1 MDRFDD
7 KRGKSLAYS
16 FTRVFK
22 VVTAALALMLAE
34 RSVSAEDYHWPD
46 KIPPEAAD
54 LMKPLPLSPKGQP
67 VPGYPE
73 GPDAVSPD
81 TLTFTQE
88 QKDKIK
94 AGHFTAAI
102 AIHTMDA
109 GWPKLQIEG
118 ITNTLKDLGVDVV
131 AVTNAHF
138 KPGQQIS
145 DLEQLTARKPNVI
158 FSIPI
163 DPQSEAEAYKKV
175 AASGI
180 KLVFMDNVPVG
191 MAPGKDYVSV
201 TASDNERNAYYASK
215 ELTQA
220 LGGQGEVGIIT
231 LVYDYYYSVA
241 VRKTGA
247 LAAFK
252 ESPGIKVDEIGT
264 VQSPEKAYQVATAM
278 LTAHPDLKG
287 MFVAWDTPA
296 EQVVA
301 AAKALGR
308 KIIIVTNDIAD
319 DSALYVARGDF
330 FAVGAQRPYDQGVSE
345 AKSAALALIGE
356 KVPPY
361 LSVPTLRVKKIDL
374 LSALKAVTKED
385 PPASVVKICNNECF

>member
-1 MDRFDD
+1 MTT
-7 KRGKSLAYS
+7 SVL
-16 FTRVFK
+16 RVLK
-22 VVTAALALMLAE
+22 VGTAALALTLAG
-34 RSVSAEDYHWPD
+34 RAAIAADYHWPD
-46 KIPPEAAD
+46 KIPPEATD
-54 LMKPLPLSPKGQP
+54 LMKPLPLTPRGQV
-67 VPGYPE
+67 VPGFPE
-73 GPDAVSPD
+73 GPDAVAPD

-88 QKDKIK
+88 QKDKLK

-118 ITNTLKDLGVDVV
+118 ITNTLKDLGVEVV

-163 DPQSEAEAYKKV
+163 DPQSESEAYKKV
-175 AASGI
+175 AAAGI

-201 TASDNERNAYYASK
+201 TASDNEKNAYYASK

-252 ESPGIKVDEIGT
+252 ESPGIKLDEIGT
-264 VQSPEKAYQVATAM
+264 IQSPEKAYQVATAM

-308 KIIIVTNDIAD
+308 KITIVTNDIAD
-319 DSALYVARGDF
+319 DSALYVARGEF
-330 FAVGAQRPYDQGVSE
+330 LAVGAQQPYDQGVSE
-345 AKSAALALIGE
+345 AKSAALALLGE

-361 LSVPTLRVKKIDL
+361 LEVPTLRVKKINL
-374 LSALKAVTKED
+374 LSALKAVTHEE
-385 PPASVVKICNNECF
+385 PPASVIKVCNNECF

>member
-1 MDRFDD
+1 MMNA
-7 KRGKSLAYS
+7 LL
-16 FTRVFK
+16 RVLKFG
-22 VVTAALALMLAE
+22 TAALALTLAS
-34 RSVSAEDYHWPD
+34 RAAIAADYHWPD
-46 KIPPEAAD
+46 KIPPEAAE
-54 LMKPLPLSPKGQP
+54 LMKPLPLTPKGQV
-67 VPGYPE
+67 VPGFPD
-73 GPDAVSPD
+73 GPDAVAPD

-88 QKDKIK
+88 QKDKLK
-94 AGHFTAAI
+94 AGKFTAAI

-118 ITNTLKDLGVDVV
+118 ITNTLKDLGIEVV

-138 KPGQQIS
+138 KPGQQIA
-145 DLEQLTARKPNVI
+145 DLEQLTARKPDVI

-163 DPQSEAEAYKKV
+163 DPQSESAAYKKV
-175 AASGI
+175 AAAGI
-180 KLVFMDNVPVG
+180 KLVFMDNVPVD

-201 TASDNERNAYYASK
+201 TASDNQKNAYYASK

-220 LGGQGEVGIIT
+220 LGGKGEVGIIT

-247 LAAFK
+247 LEAFK
-252 ESPGIKVDEIGT
+252 ESPGIKLVDVGT
-264 VQSPEKAYQVATAM
+264 ISSPEKAYQVATAM

-287 MFVAWDTPA
+287 IFAAWDTPA

-301 AAKALGR
+301 AAKALNR
-308 KIIIVTNDIAD
+308 KIVVVTNDIAE

-330 FAVGAQRPYDQGVSE
+330 LAVGAQQPYDQGVSE
-345 AKSAALALIGE
+345 AKSAAFALLGE

-361 LSVPTLRVKKIDL
+361 LEVPTLRVKEINL
-374 LSALKAVTKED
+374 LSALKQVTHAE
-385 PPASVVKICNNECF
+385 PPASVIKVCNNECF